1 MISPKKNDFV
11 DIHTHNGSV
20 IPEVFKIKCL
30 MAHLREYPH
39 EYPDLACSVGA
50 HPWYL
55 KEENLLQ
62 DLGHVSI
69 VATGENILAI
79 GEIGLDK
86 TKDVDM
92 SLQIRAFEIQAKMA
106 EKLRKPVIVHCVKAW
121 DELLNV
127 RERIDPQMPWL
138 VHGFMGSIELANQL
152 ISKGMF
158 LSLWYSF
165 ALSSRSTEVIRQLPI
180 DKFLL
185 ETDSSD
191 ADIKEIY
198 TKVAGDL
205 GLSVDD
211 LRIQMRKYF
220 DAFTPTR
227 CKCHDNE

>member
-11 DIHTHNGSV
+11 DIHTHDGSV

-39 EYPDLACSVGA
+39 EYPDIACSVGA

-86 TKDVDM
+86 AKDVDM
-92 SLQIRAFEIQAKMA
+92 SLQIKAFEIQAKMA

-121 DELLNV
+121 DELLKV
-127 RERIDPQMPWL
+127 TDILIDGPFILEQKDWEIK
-138 VHGFMGSIELANQL
+138 FRGSSNQR
-152 ISKGMF
+152 
-158 LSLWYSF
+158 Y
-165 ALSSRSTEVIRQLPI
+165 I
-180 DKFLL
+180 DCQESIKQGRAV
-185 ETDSSD
+185 ETD
-191 ADIKEIY
+191 
-198 TKVAGDL
+198 
-205 GLSVDD
+205 
-211 LRIQMRKYF
+211 
-220 DAFTPTR
+220 P
-227 CKCHDNE
+227 